1 MVNNLIIE
9 RKKPFMSLDNTPN
22 NSIFVEE
29 LEATINNLQSAINI
43 LRNPDNISRLNDNN
57 IQNFQQL
64 SLNLLENLHGDKD
77 NLFSVNNTEDDW
89 LPSSP
94 SVYPTKKWWQGWRAL
109 VLFITIPLIIIIVLW
124 SIIRSN
130 SPITDIKPINNTPN
144 ITDNSPSPSLEIP
157 PQTELSNDT
166 DINLSP
172 AEKTIENEQSLME
185 NEIISPQEEVNI
197 TTDNEIISSQEDTNI
212 ITDDE
217 VIAEVEGAGR
227 ITPLTLEESLI
238 ANIRQSIENVTKKY
252 GKTLI
257 LNIKANFSDNEI
269 RLILSNEWYNISE
282 SQQKEL
288 VQNIIAKSIDLDLNK
303 VYFFDKENNLIA
315 RKAFIGN
322 DAIILKTN

>member
-1 MVNNLIIE
+1 
-9 RKKPFMSLDNTPN
+9 MSLDNTPN

-57 IQNFQQL
+57 IQNFQQI
-64 SLNLLENLHGDKD
+64 SLNLLENLQGDKD

-89 LPSSP
+89 LPSSSSSP

-109 VLFITIPLIIIIVLW
+109 VLFITIPLVILIVSW

-130 SPITDIKPINNTPN
+130 QSINTSNL
-144 ITDNSPSPSLEIP
+144 TDNSPSASLEIP
-157 PQTELSNDT
+157 PQTELSNDS

-238 ANIRQSIENVTKKY
+238 ANIRQSIEDITKRY

-282 SQQKEL
+282 NQQQEL

-322 DAIILKTN
+322 EVIILKSN

>member
-1 MVNNLIIE
+1 
-9 RKKPFMSLDNTPN
+9 MSLDNTPN
-22 NSIFVEE
+22 NSMFVEE

-43 LRNPDNISRLNDNN
+43 LRNPDNIPRLNDNN
-57 IQNFQQL
+57 IQNFQQI
-64 SLNLLENLHGDKD
+64 SLNLLENLQGDKD

-89 LPSSP
+89 LPSP
-94 SVYPTKKWWQGWRAL
+94 PPVNPARKWWQGRRAL
-109 VLFITIPLIIIIVLW
+109 VLFITIALVIIIVSW

-130 SPITDIKPINNTPN
+130 QFINTSN

-157 PQTELSNDT
+157 SQTELSNDT

-172 AEKTIENEQSLME
+172 AEKPLKNEQSLTE
-185 NEIISPQEEVNI
+185 DVVISPQEEVNI
-197 TTDNEIISSQEDTNI
+197 VSDDEIISSQEDTNI

-217 VIAEVEGAGR
+217 VISEAEGAGK

-257 LNIKANFSDNEI
+257 LNIEANFSGSEI
-269 RLILSNEWYNISE
+269 RLTLSKEWYNLSE
-282 SQQKEL
+282 NQQKEL
-288 VQNIIAKSIDLDLNK
+288 AQNIIDKSIDLDLNK
-303 VYFFDKENNLIA
+303 IYLFDIKNNIIA

-322 DAIILKTN
+322 DAIILKSNDNTDFK